1 MSKSLVVARDLPSGH
16 VLGTGDIVMKSPGGG
31 IPPYELGNV
40 LGRMTLRP
48 LMEDDF
54 LTFEVLSKPDVELA
68 RS

>member
-1 MSKSLVVARDLPSGH
+1 MSKNSL
-16 VLGTGDIVMKSPGGG
+16 KK
-31 IPPYELGNV
+31 E
-40 LGRMTLRP
+40 LRP